1 MTIACNEEGKFQIQH
16 WPPLPVDD
24 SVAILEILEVRMIS
38 RWMNDIC
45 WFLET
50 DIYNGRNI
58 KSNDIRT
65 LSTSI

>member
-38 RWMNDIC
+38 R
-45 WFLET
+45 
-50 DIYNGRNI
+50 
-58 KSNDIRT
+58 
-65 LSTSI
+65 